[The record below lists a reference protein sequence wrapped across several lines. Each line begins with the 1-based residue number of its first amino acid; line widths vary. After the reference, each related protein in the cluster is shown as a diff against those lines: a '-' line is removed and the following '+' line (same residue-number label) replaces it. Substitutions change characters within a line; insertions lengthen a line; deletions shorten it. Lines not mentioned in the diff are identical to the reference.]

1 MKNVIEA
8 KGLKKIYKMSKTNIV
23 HALNGVDL
31 NVEEGEFTAIIGPSA
46 SGKSTLMHIFVLL
59 DKPDEGTLIIDG
71 IDMSDLKDKEAY
83 KLRAKKIG
91 FVFQGF
97 NLIPALSALENIMLA
112 GKYGGMKMNERKQR
126 AIELLKLVGLE
137 SRMNHKPNELSGGQ
151 QQRVAIARA
160 LMNKPA
166 IILADE
172 PTGELDTKTS
182 LEIIELM
189 KKLNREDKQTFLLVT
204 HNMEVAK
211 DCNKIVEMRDGKRI
225 INS

>member
-23 HALNGVDL
+23 NALNGVDL
-31 NVEEGEFTAIIGPSA
+31 NVEEGEFTAIIGPSG
-46 SGKSTLMHIFVLL
+46 SGKSTLMHIFGLL

-71 IDMSDLKDKEAY
+71 VDMSDLKDKEAY

-112 GKYGGMKMNERKQR
+112 GKYGGMKMSERKMR

-189 KKLNREDKQTFLLVT
+189 KKLNRENNQTFLLVT
-204 HNMEVAK
+204 HNMEVANACK
-211 DCNKIVEMRDGKRI
+211 KIVEMRDGQKI
-225 INS
+225 TK

>member
-8 KGLKKIYKMSKTNIV
+8 KGLKKTYKMSKTNIV
-23 HALNGVDL
+23 QALRGVDME
-31 NVEEGEFTAIIGPSA
+31 VAEGDFTAIIGPSGC
-46 SGKSTLMHIFVLL
+46 GKSTLMHILGLL
-59 DKPDEGTLIIDG
+59 DQPDEGKLVIDG
-71 IDMSDLKDKEAY
+71 VDMSKLKEKEAY

-112 GKYGGMKMNERKQR
+112 GKYGGMKAKEKKDR
-126 AIELLKLVGLE
+126 AVKLLEMVGLRD
-137 SRMNHKPNELSGGQ
+137 RMDHKPNELSGGQ

-172 PTGELDTKTS
+172 PTGELDTKNS

-189 KKLNREDKQTFLLVT
+189 KKLNKEDNQTFLLVT

-211 DCNKIVEMRDGKRI
+211 VCRNIIEMRDGKRV
-225 INS
+225 

>member
-31 NVEEGEFTAIIGPSA
+31 NVEEGEFTAIIGPSG
-46 SGKSTLMHIFVLL
+46 SGKSTLMHIFGLL

-112 GKYGGMKMNERKQR
+112 GKYGGMKMSERKQR

-211 DCNKIVEMRDGKRI
+211 DCNKIVEMRDGKRV
-225 INS
+225 S